1 MILIQD
7 VTKIY
12 TTYGDH
18 VEALKNITL
27 ELPKTGFLCI
37 VGPSGCGKTTLLNL
51 LGGLDQPSS
60 GTIYLSGVD
69 TQNFDD
75 ASWNAYRNQEVGF
88 VFQNYFL
95 IPHLNI
101 LKNIELPLAIAGYS
115 KEKRTEIAK
124 EQIHLLGIDSKA
136 YKKPQH
142 LSGGQQQKAAI
153 ARALVLNPKIILA
166 DEPTGSLDHDAAIN
180 IMEILKEISRK
191 RLVVMVTHQLE
202 LAKKYATRIIEMKDG
217 TIIHDE
223 NNPIEQEKQIKKLAL
238 KPAHMKFSTSFF
250 LSFHNLIQRK
260 YRTLLTTLS
269 ASIGIMG
276 MLLVLSVAFG
286 FNRYIESRKQETLN
300 AFPIKIERISFV
312 VPFFDKNYIPNLPVF
327 PDDDIIYPRNIQ
339 YEFQTINTLTATYY
353 THVLSMDPNLYD
365 YIHYDFRLKSNFAV
379 ENQGIYTDPQ
389 DYIKQVEVNHD
400 YMMKNFDILKGHI
413 PEDTALSALLV
424 LDRYNRLSKD
434 IAQAL
439 GFSGDDPIGFDEL
452 MDLSIKW
459 IPNQVMY
466 TKVGSLYQKN
476 LLSSVISDPLVL
488 SIPIAGIVRIKD
500 TFELDYLK
508 SGIYY
513 TTGVTDMI
521 LADSLASNIVS
532 DQISSNQSVLDGQP
546 LNIAQKDTLLRNIG
560 YATYPQAYAIYS
572 SSFEDKDRIVRYL
585 KSYNDTVSINQA
597 IEPLDLA
604 GIGLATMRTAIDS
617 TTLILIVFSGIS
629 LLISNLMIGIMT
641 YTSVIE
647 RTKEIGMLRAIGAR
661 KKDVRNI
668 FYSETLMIGFA
679 SGVIAIIFAYLLM
692 PLLNLLLEDITTI
705 PKMTYLNFIIAL
717 FMLLVSMA
725 LTGLSGII
733 PAHIAS
739 KKDPITA
746 LKND

>member
-1 MILIQD
+1 MILVQD

-12 TTYGDH
+12 TTYGDP
-18 VEALKNITL
+18 VEALNNITL
-27 ELPKTGFLCI
+27 ELPKTGFLCV

-60 GTIYLSGVD
+60 GTIYLSGVN

-101 LKNIELPLAIAGYS
+101 LKNVELPLAIAGYS
-115 KEKRTEIAK
+115 KEKRTEAAK
-124 EQIHLLGIDSKA
+124 EQIHLLGLESKA

-166 DEPTGSLDHDAAIN
+166 DEPTGSLDHDAAIS
-180 IMEILKEISRK
+180 IMEILKEISQN

-217 TIIHDE
+217 TIIHDK
-223 NNPIEQEKQIKKLAL
+223 NNLIEQEKQIKKPAL

-300 AFPIKIERISFV
+300 AFPIKVERISFV

-339 YEFQTINTLTATYY
+339 YEFQTINTLTAAYY

-389 DYIKQVEVNHD
+389 DYIKQVEVNQD
-400 YMMKNFDILKGHI
+400 YMMRNFDILKGYI

-439 GFSGDDPIGFDEL
+439 GFSGDDPINFDEL

-476 LLSSVISDPLVL
+476 LLSSVISDPFVL
-488 SIPIAGIVRIKD
+488 SIPVAGIVRIKD

-521 LADSLASNIVS
+521 LADSLASDIVS
-532 DQISSNQSVLDGQP
+532 DQLSANQSVLDGQP
-546 LNIAQKDTLLRNIG
+546 LNTAQKDTLLRNLG

-679 SGVIAIIFAYLLM
+679 SGVIAILFAYLLM

-705 PKMTYLNFIIAL
+705 PKMTYLDFFIAFL
-717 FMLLVSMA
+717 MLLISMA

>member
-1 MILIQD
+1 MILVHD

-12 TTYGDH
+12 TTYGDPLY
-18 VEALKNITL
+18 ALKNMSL
-27 ELPKTGFLCI
+27 ELPETGFLCV

-60 GTIYLSGVD
+60 GQIYLSGVD
-69 TQNFDD
+69 THTFDD

-101 LKNIELPLAIAGYS
+101 LKNVELPLAIAGYS
-115 KEKRTEIAK
+115 KEDRITLAK
-124 EQIHLLGIDSKA
+124 KQINLLGLESKT

-166 DEPTGSLDHDAAIN
+166 DEPTGSLDHDAALS
-180 IMEILKEISRK
+180 IMQILKEISQK

-202 LAKKYATRIIEMKDG
+202 LAKTYATRILHMKDG
-217 TIIHDE
+217 TIVKDE
-223 NNPIEQEKQIKKLAL
+223 DISLEKRVKNENIDL
-238 KPAHMKFSTSFF
+238 KPAHMRFKTSFF

-300 AFPIKIERISFV
+300 AFPIKVERISFV

-339 YEFQTINTLTATYY
+339 YEFQTINTLTLPYY
-353 THVLSMDPNLYD
+353 QHVLLMDPNLYD

-379 ENQGIYTDPQ
+379 DHHGNYTDPQ
-389 DYIKQVEVNHD
+389 DYIKQVEVNHA
-400 YMMKNFDILKGHI
+400 YMLKNFDILAGHI
-413 PEDTALSALLV
+413 PEDKDLSALLV
-424 LDRYNRLSKD
+424 VDRYNRLSKD

-439 GFSGDDPIGFDEL
+439 GYSGDDPIAFDDL

-476 LLSSVISDPLVL
+476 LMTSVVYDSSVV
-488 SIPIAGIVRIKD
+488 SIPIVGIVRIKGVFD
-500 TFELDYLK
+500 LDYLK

-521 LADSLASNIVS
+521 LADSFASDIVG
-532 DQISSNQSVLDGQP
+532 DQINATQSVIDGQP
-546 LNIAQKDTLLRNIG
+546 LNTAQKDTLLRNLG

-572 SSFEDKDRIVRYL
+572 SSFEDKDQIVRYL

-629 LLISNLMIGIMT
+629 KMSISSLISVLISSMSSIYFCDFSN
-641 YTSVIE
+641 
-647 RTKEIGMLRAIGAR
+647 
-661 KKDVRNI
+661 
-668 FYSETLMIGFA
+668 
-679 SGVIAIIFAYLLM
+679 
-692 PLLNLLLEDITTI
+692 
-705 PKMTYLNFIIAL
+705 NF
-717 FMLLVSMA
+717 
-725 LTGLSGII
+725 
-733 PAHIAS
+733 
-739 KKDPITA
+739 
-746 LKND
+746 